1 MPLKRQKP
9 ITSLLVFG
17 YRLALSLLAVLSFI
31 SFLIL
36 EENIRSEKS
45 SAAVVNY
52 SGRQRMLS
60 QRIALLLMRMAA
72 EKDIPARDSLGKEL
86 KSAIELMEKTHQGLI
101 KGEPSMNL
109 PPRQSR
115 EVGALYF
122 LGPVSLD
129 EQVREY
135 IGQARA
141 LVSASAG
148 TFTLEDPH
156 LGYILDASGE
166 RLIRSLDSAVA
177 QYQKESEAGVL
188 RLEALQFFVMVF
200 TLFIICATGIFIFH
214 PLAGRIRLKAEQLE
228 KQAADLSVYN
238 ERLQK
243 EMGERLELDGKLIAA
258 NELNDT
264 LLKTIP
270 FGIDI
275 VDEEGAILYLN
286 EKMRNLFGREALG
299 EKCYH
304 LCKDNKQQCESC
316 PLESGVQLGQT
327 RRTEVSGA
335 MGGRIF
341 LISHT
346 GMLYQNKKAILEIFE
361 DITDYK
367 NTQEKLALSE
377 RLAGIGRM
385 AGVIAH
391 EFRNQLAV
399 MRNVAYFLKMKLKDK
414 DEKVTK
420 HLAILDEQVSDTE
433 RIIENILT
441 FARKKQPEL
450 EKIDLKN
457 LLLESIDKVR
467 IPEGIALSTQIG
479 QLPALSGDSLQ
490 LGSVFVNIILNA
502 VQAIGEKGK
511 LQVGAAEDGNYVDI
525 TFHDTGKG
533 MKEEDKTRL
542 FEPFFSTKPRGTGL
556 GLATAKI
563 IVEGHDGSINIKSDY
578 GEGAAVTVRLPIKT
592 AAQKYT
598 P

>member
-1 MPLKRQKP
+1 MPLRREKS

-17 YRLALSLLAVLSFI
+17 YRLALSLLAVLSLI

-36 EENIRSEKS
+36 EESIRSEKS

-60 QRIALLLMRMAA
+60 QRIALLSMRLAS
-72 EKDIPARDSLGKEL
+72 EKDIPGQDNLREEL
-86 KSAIELMEKTHQGLI
+86 KSLIELMEKTHQGLI
-101 KGEPSMNL
+101 EGEPSMNL
-109 PPRQSR
+109 PSRKSR
-115 EVGALYF
+115 EVSALYF
-122 LGPVSLD
+122 LGPASLD
-129 EQVREY
+129 EQVRAY
-135 IGQARA
+135 LGHAKA
-141 LVSASAG
+141 LLSASAV
-148 TFTLEDPH
+148 TLTSEDPH

-177 QYQKESEAGVL
+177 QYQKESEARVL
-188 RLEALQFFVMVF
+188 RLEALQFLVLVIAM
-200 TLFIICATGIFIFH
+200 LIICATGIFIFH
-214 PLAGRIRLKAEQLE
+214 PLAGRIRLKAEQME
-228 KQAADLSVYN
+228 KQAADLSASN

-243 EMGERLELDGKLIAA
+243 EMGERLELDIKLIAA
-258 NELNDT
+258 NELSDT

-275 VDEEGAILYLN
+275 VDEEGNILYLN
-286 EKMRNLFGREALG
+286 EKMRNMFGREALG

-304 LCKDNKQQCESC
+304 LYKDNKQQCESC
-316 PLESGVQLGQT
+316 PLENGVQLGQT
-327 RRTEVSGA
+327 SRVEVSGA

-367 NTQEKLALSE
+367 NTQERLALSE

-399 MRNVAYFLKMKLKDK
+399 MRNVVYFLKMKLKDK

-420 HLAILDEQVSDTE
+420 HLLILDEQVSDTE

-457 LLLESIDKVR
+457 LLLESIDKVKM
-467 IPEGIALSTQIG
+467 PEGIELTAQIG
-479 QLPALSGDSLQ
+479 HPPVLSGDPLQ
-490 LGSVFVNIILNA
+490 LGGVFVNIILNA
-502 VQAIGEKGK
+502 IQAMGEKGK
-511 LQVGAAEDGNYVDI
+511 LQVGVTKEGNYVNI

-563 IVEGHDGSINIKSDY
+563 IVEAHGGSISVKSDY
-578 GEGAAVTVRLPIKT
+578 GEGAAVTVSLPAKIE
-592 AAQKYT
+592 A
-598 P
+598 

>member
-1 MPLKRQKP
+1 MPLTREKP

-17 YRLALSLLAVLSFI
+17 YRLALSLLAVLSLI

-60 QRIALLLMRMAA
+60 QRIALFSMRLVS
-72 EKDIPARDSLGKEL
+72 EKDIFGQDNLREEI
-86 KSAIELMEKTHQGLI
+86 KSSIELMEKTHQGLI

-115 EVGALYF
+115 EAGALYF
-122 LGPVSLD
+122 LKPVSLD
-129 EQVREY
+129 EQVRAY
-135 IGQARA
+135 IGHARS
-141 LVSASAG
+141 LVSASVG
-148 TFTLEDPH
+148 TTLTLEDPH

-166 RLIRSLDSAVA
+166 RFIKSLDGAVA
-177 QYQKESEAGVL
+177 QYQKESEARML
-188 RLEALQFFVMVF
+188 RLEALQFLVLVIA
-200 TLFIICATGIFIFH
+200 LFIICATGIFIFH
-214 PLAGRIRLKAEQLE
+214 PLAGRIRLKAQQLE
-228 KQAADLSVYN
+228 KQAADLSASN

-243 EMGERLELDGKLIAA
+243 AMGERLELDGKLIAA

-275 VDEEGAILYLN
+275 VDEEGTILYLN
-286 EKMRNLFGREALG
+286 EKMINLFGREALG

-304 LCKDNKQQCESC
+304 LYKDNKQQCESC
-316 PLESGVQLGQT
+316 PLENGVQLGQT

-377 RLAGIGRM
+377 RLASIGRM

-399 MRNVAYFLKMKLKDK
+399 MRNVVYFLKMKLKDK

-420 HLAILDEQVSDTE
+420 HLLILDELVSDTE

-457 LLLESIDKVR
+457 LLLESIDKVK
-467 IPEGIALSTQIG
+467 IPEGIALTTQIG
-479 QLPALSGDSLQ
+479 QLPLLDGDPLQ
-490 LGSVFVNIILNA
+490 LGGVFVNIILNA
-502 VQAIGEKGK
+502 IQAMGEKGK
-511 LQVGAAEDGNYVDI
+511 VQVRVIKEGNYVNI

-533 MKEEDKTRL
+533 MKEEDKIRL

-563 IVEGHDGSINIKSDY
+563 IVEAHGGSINIKSDY
-578 GEGAAVTVRLPIKT
+578 GEGAAVIVSLPMKT
-592 AAQKYT
+592 TA
-598 P
+598 

>member
-1 MPLKRQKP
+1 MPLRREKR

-17 YRLALSLLAVLSFI
+17 YRLALSLLAVLSLT

-60 QRIALLLMRMAA
+60 QRIALLSVRLAS
-72 EKDIPARDSLGKEL
+72 EKDTSGQDSLRVEL

-109 PPRQSR
+109 PPRQSQ
-115 EVGALYF
+115 EAGALYF

-129 EQVREY
+129 EQVRSY

-148 TFTLEDPH
+148 TLTLEDPH

-177 QYQKESEAGVL
+177 QYQKESEARVL
-188 RLEALQFFVMVF
+188 RLEALQFLV
-200 TLFIICATGIFIFH
+200 LAIALLIICATGIFIFH

-228 KQAADLSVYN
+228 RQAADLSVSN

-243 EMGERLELDGKLIAA
+243 EMEERLELDGRLIAA

-275 VDEEGAILYLN
+275 VDEGGTVLYLN
-286 EKMRNLFGREALG
+286 EKMRNLFGREVLG

-304 LCKDNKQQCESC
+304 LYKDNKQQCESC
-316 PLESGVQLGQT
+316 PLENGIQLGQT
-327 RRTEVSGA
+327 RRIEVGGA

-377 RLAGIGRM
+377 RLASIGRM

-399 MRNVAYFLKMKLKDK
+399 MRNVVYFLKMKLKDK

-420 HLAILDEQVSDTE
+420 HLLILDEQVSDTE

-457 LLLESIDKVR
+457 LLSESIDKVK
-467 IPEGIALSTQIG
+467 IPEGIALTTHIG
-479 QLPALSGDSLQ
+479 QSPVLSGDPLQ
-490 LGSVFVNIILNA
+490 LGGVFVNLILNA
-502 VQAIGEKGK
+502 VQAMGEKGK
-511 LQVGAAEDGNYVDI
+511 LQVRVTEEGNYVDI

-563 IVEGHDGSINIKSDY
+563 IVEAHGGSINIKSDY
-578 GEGAAVTVRLPIKT
+578 GEGAEVTVRLPMKT
-592 AAQKYT
+592 AAQK
-598 P
+598 